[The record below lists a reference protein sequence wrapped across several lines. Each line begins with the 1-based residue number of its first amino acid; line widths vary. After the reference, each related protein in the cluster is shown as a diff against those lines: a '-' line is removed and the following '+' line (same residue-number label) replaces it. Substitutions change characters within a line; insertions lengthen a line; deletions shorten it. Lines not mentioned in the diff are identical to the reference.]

1 MRNLAQGFIEQQNGM
16 EFWKFSGANYK
27 ATDVWECIRPR
38 KEKVVWYRLLWTSL
52 VVPKHAIIAWM
63 AIQNRLP
70 TKDRLRNWGLEMDD
84 KCVMCQQE
92 AETRD
97 HIFFDCPFAVA
108 IWKEIFRKCGLQRE
122 SL

>member
-1 MRNLAQGFIEQQNGM
+1 M

-38 KEKVVWYRLLWTSL
+38 KEKVVWYRLLWNSL
-52 VVPKHAIIAWM
+52 VVPKHTLIAWM

-84 KCVMCQQE
+84 KCVMCDVS
-92 AETRD
+92 TGDRD
-97 HIFFDCPFAVA
+97 ERSHI
-108 IWKEIFRKCGLQRE
+108 L
-122 SL
+122 